1 MFDFSSRGQ
10 LCLIQ
15 ADKMSACTTN
25 LLVQNLSFEDIE
37 QDAVSDSIANADPY
51 YDGSDEYYRATKYTI
66 E

>member
-1 MFDFSSRGQ
+1 
-10 LCLIQ
+10 
-15 ADKMSACTTN
+15 MSACTTN